1 MNSSIALLISTLLLA
16 CTFAYGQEPLVDL
29 PATAR
34 CKLQVINGSNQP
46 IDVFLLKSDT
56 QRVPCGSV
64 AAGKES
70 IIPATLGEQFAIV
83 GRDDQREITV
93 VSKFSVQGCRFDPPD
108 GNGVPAFYTQ
118 SISVNGF
125 PIVASAR
132 VNPYAL
138 KEAAYLVSMMLG
150 KRPDVRDAMIAS
162 GSRLCIMAHDEYTTD
177 LPEFSRL
184 EPKNFWDARA
194 RGLGG
199 SERDPFCSCAE
210 ENLLAYPSDPYEKE
224 CILIHEFAHNMHL
237 RGMVNVDATFDSRL
251 KATYDHAMATG
262 LWKGKYA
269 SVNHHEY
276 FAEGVQSWFDNNRE
290 DDHDHNH
297 VNTRQELLEYDPRL
311 AAICQE
317 VFGDT
322 VLKYTKPATRLDGH
336 LSGYDPTLAP
346 AFQWPQRLLKEKAA
360 IRAAAEAR
368 NKSAVDN
375 PQTRNVLGWTVHIAP
390 ELLTDQAEDTA
401 RALKLLEAQLE
412 EIVRV
417 VPQRI
422 VVELK
427 KVPLYFSVQYPGIG
441 PSAEFHPDA
450 GWLKNNGRDPAMAK
464 GVEFTNI
471 RVFEADTRRMPNF
484 VLHELAHAYHNRVL
498 PRGFSNPEIKA
509 AYDKAK
515 SSGKYDSVE
524 RRDSEGRKRLDRAYA
539 MTSAMEYFSETTE
552 AFFSVNDF
560 FPYTREE
567 LKRHDPEMFAL
578 LTKLWQVAGT
588 PDETAQGTTPTEKAK
603 QLMEA
608 ESRLKAIY
616 ERREFSTAPFE
627 ATWSRDSTGYLRL
640 ENPNAD
646 SPELVKYDCATG
658 KRSVLIASEQLV
670 APESKARLRIR
681 QFAESPT
688 GTKFL
693 LRVDS
698 DEPGSAG
705 HWIFD
710 SQSAE
715 LQRVKAELG
724 GLSWAQPFSPDG
736 RKILFH
742 RASNIYVVDIEKG
755 LATPLTASENVE
767 TIHNGREVWS
777 PDSTKIAYTQTDESK
792 VPLRSVIQPT
802 DPSYPSVRQDRFARV
817 GETIAS
823 LRVGVVD
830 AAGGETQWID
840 LPAKP
845 GDFYLQTVNWANNSD
860 ELLIELL
867 SRGRDA
873 RSFLIANVRTG
884 KTVTAYQE
892 SDRAWVDSSFGTN
905 AGLTW
910 VQSGA
915 AFVLLSE
922 QDGWRHAFH
931 VSRDGKTKKLITAGE
946 YDITDRGPVD
956 ESDKK
961 NGWFTFLASP
971 DNATQRYLYRV
982 PLDGSVA
989 AQRLTP
995 ENQSGTHSYNFAPNG
1010 QWAFHT
1016 YSTFDSPPVIDLVQL
1031 PEHRVIRV
1039 LEENAKV
1046 RERVKPLI
1054 VRPTEFMQVD
1064 IGEGVVMDAW
1074 MIKPRDFD
1082 ASQKYPVFVF
1092 VYGEPHGQTVLDD
1105 WRGGQNHSMFHR
1117 MLADLGYL
1125 VVSLDNRGTPAPKGA
1140 AWRRAVFGSLGPLS
1154 TEEQAKGLKELART
1168 RPYVDLSRVGIW
1180 GWSGGGSNTL
1190 NAMFRRPDLYR
1201 VGIAVAAKPQPH
1213 LYNAWF
1219 QEIYM
1224 RTRAENPDGYQQAAA
1239 INFAEGLR
1247 GDLLI
1252 IHGTGETNTHLP
1264 IIEGLVDRL
1273 IELGKPFDYMAYPN
1287 RDHGLREGKGTEVHM
1302 RMLMTKY
1309 LLEHLPPGPKRPSD

>member
-16 CTFAYGQEPLVDL
+16 CSFAYGQEPLVDL

-93 VSKFSVQGCRFDPPD
+93 VSKVSVQGCRFDPPD

-360 IRAAAEAR
+360 IRAEAEAR

-578 LTKLWQVAGT
+578 LTKLWEVAGT

-658 KRSVLIASEQLV
+658 KRSILIGSEQMV

-681 QFAESPT
+681 QFAESPI
-688 GTKFL
+688 GAKFL

-698 DEPGSAG
+698 DEQGSAG

-867 SRGRDA
+867 SRGISGVGPRVGRFQLWYECWINLDSEWGGV
-873 RSFLIANVRTG
+873 RSV
-884 KTVTAYQE
+884 E
-892 SDRAWVDSSFGTN
+892 
-905 AGLTW
+905 
-910 VQSGA
+910 
-915 AFVLLSE
+915 
-922 QDGWRHAFH
+922 
-931 VSRDGKTKKLITAGE
+931 
-946 YDITDRGPVD
+946 
-956 ESDKK
+956 
-961 NGWFTFLASP
+961 
-971 DNATQRYLYRV
+971 
-982 PLDGSVA
+982 
-989 AQRLTP
+989 
-995 ENQSGTHSYNFAPNG
+995 
-1010 QWAFHT
+1010 
-1016 YSTFDSPPVIDLVQL
+1016 
-1031 PEHRVIRV
+1031 
-1039 LEENAKV
+1039 
-1046 RERVKPLI
+1046 
-1054 VRPTEFMQVD
+1054 
-1064 IGEGVVMDAW
+1064 
-1074 MIKPRDFD
+1074 
-1082 ASQKYPVFVF
+1082 
-1092 VYGEPHGQTVLDD
+1092 
-1105 WRGGQNHSMFHR
+1105 
-1117 MLADLGYL
+1117 
-1125 VVSLDNRGTPAPKGA
+1125 
-1140 AWRRAVFGSLGPLS
+1140 
-1154 TEEQAKGLKELART
+1154 RT
-1168 RPYVDLSRVGIW
+1168 RRMAACVSCVARWQDKETDYRRRIRHYRSWSSR
-1180 GWSGGGSNTL
+1180 
-1190 NAMFRRPDLYR
+1190 
-1201 VGIAVAAKPQPH
+1201 
-1213 LYNAWF
+1213 
-1219 QEIYM
+1219 
-1224 RTRAENPDGYQQAAA
+1224 
-1239 INFAEGLR
+1239 
-1247 GDLLI
+1247 
-1252 IHGTGETNTHLP
+1252 
-1264 IIEGLVDRL
+1264 
-1273 IELGKPFDYMAYPN
+1273 
-1287 RDHGLREGKGTEVHM
+1287 
-1302 RMLMTKY
+1302 
-1309 LLEHLPPGPKRPSD
+1309 